1 MSMGMFAL
9 TSEENKISIFL
20 RPLQYKEID
29 LIWQQISRRELITQL
44 YIQKQDQLELTDCF
58 YDVENWD
65 AYHLENDPSKL
76 KELYQQGASFVGAF
90 NTAEQLVGISVV
102 SNQHIADY
110 PNAKLLQYF
119 YVDADQQGQGIG
131 AKLMQAA
138 KESAKQLGAL
148 QLYISATPSKR
159 TVDFLYKTW
168 CDSIKTPR
176 SGIMGVR
183 TRRHSF
189 ALYAL
194 RPII

>member
-1 MSMGMFAL
+1 MSKHGYGHVCSYFK
-9 TSEENKISIFL
+9 ENKISIFL
-20 RPLQYKEID
+20 RPLKYTQID
-29 LIWQQISRRELITQL
+29 LIWQHISRRELITQL
-44 YIQKQDQLELTDCF
+44 YIQKQEQLELTDCF

-65 AYHLENDPSKL
+65 DYHLENDPPKL

-90 NTAEQLVGISVV
+90 NTSEKLVGISVV

-110 PNAKLLQYF
+110 PDAKLLQYF

-159 TVDFLYKTW
+159 TVDFY
-168 CDSIKTPR
+168 IKHGAVVIGHPDQHLWELEPED
-176 SGIMGVR
+176 I
-183 TRRHSF
+183 H
-189 ALYAL
+189 LL
-194 RPII
+194 CLL

>member
-1 MSMGMFAL
+1 MSKHVYGHVCSYF
-9 TSEENKISIFL
+9 EENKISIFL

-65 AYHLENDPSKL
+65 AYHLENDPPKL

-102 SNQHIADY
+102 SNQMITDY

-138 KESAKQLGAL
+138 KESTKQLGTH

-159 TVDFLYKTW
+159 TVDFYMKYGAAVLKHPDRELW
-168 CDSIKTPR
+168 ELEPEDIHLLC
-176 SGIMGVR
+176 M
-183 TRRHSF
+183 
-189 ALYAL
+189 L
-194 RPII
+194 